1 MQRIFHILWCF
12 CFTSSLQAQQ
22 IELKTIQLP
31 VQVSIRA
38 LQTVNDSVVWFA
50 ANRGVF
56 GFTKDGGSNWHIDSI
71 ATDGK
76 YSEFR
81 SLAALNDSTVL
92 LLSIDSPAYLLRT
105 NNYGTSWQHVY
116 SNHSKGIFF
125 DSMTFKDSL
134 HGIAISDP
142 MEGYFMIIK
151 TTDGGNNW
159 QELKVTSPAIKG
171 EGCFA
176 ASNTNIQWLQN
187 SVIFATGGSTSRLF
201 ISENDGAFLPQTTP
215 MISDSTMTGIFTMYF
230 ENKLN
235 GYIGGGNY
243 LQSDTTTT
251 LYQTNNGG
259 KTWQPIKLPEGAF
272 VSCVKTIKTK
282 NGNYLITTGHNG
294 TYVIDSQH
302 YIKEIK
308 NADGLSLAFYTISIA
323 PSQKKV
329 WMAGKSGRLAVLKFY

>member
-159 QELKVTSPAIKG
+159 QELKVT
-171 EGCFA
+171 
-176 ASNTNIQWLQN
+176 
-187 SVIFATGGSTSRLF
+187 
-201 ISENDGAFLPQTTP
+201 
-215 MISDSTMTGIFTMYF
+215 
-230 ENKLN
+230 
-235 GYIGGGNY
+235 
-243 LQSDTTTT
+243 
-251 LYQTNNGG
+251 
-259 KTWQPIKLPEGAF
+259 
-272 VSCVKTIKTK
+272 
-282 NGNYLITTGHNG
+282 
-294 TYVIDSQH
+294 
-302 YIKEIK
+302 
-308 NADGLSLAFYTISIA
+308 
-323 PSQKKV
+323 
-329 WMAGKSGRLAVLKFY
+329 